1 MGYSIPEDIVE
12 KVRDSADIVEVVS
25 GHLPL
30 KQSGRNYKAL
40 CPFHPEKTASF
51 MVSPEKQI
59 YHCFGCGAGG
69 NVFNFLMQIE
79 NITFPEA
86 VRALGERYGVKVPKA
101 TTRVSSEASLA
112 YKINAMAAKA
122 YHAALHGTKEG
133 TAALKYLRGRGITE
147 ETEKAFLIG
156 YAPSDGAYLVL
167 EARRRKVKPEQLLAL
182 GLAIEREG
190 QVRDL
195 FRRRLIFPIASAGG
209 RILGFGGRVLDE
221 GQPKY
226 LNSPET
232 RLFKK
237 SETIFGLYK
246 AKGEIRARGR
256 AIVVEG
262 YMDVI
267 PLHAGGF
274 RNTVASLGT
283 AFTFEQARRLMRYAG
298 DIVLVYD
305 GDDAGRIAALRA
317 CDAAVQAG
325 LRVRVVSLPEG
336 KDPDSFLKEK
346 GPEALAE
353 LIDSASHYVDF
364 ALSQSPTDDIEE
376 AVKLVLTLIGR
387 VGDPVRASLDLKR
400 LAAAS
405 GISEVALQRS
415 LAGISRKKPVAA
427 VEEKQRKDRNKDTTA
442 CDTMEKSIVSI
453 LIGLPECVDR
463 IFDAI
468 SPSDFTD
475 RRMRK
480 IAETIL
486 DRKSRG
492 LAFDTSALLS
502 TIDDEPARSLLIDTS
517 IATDFTGN
525 TDKLVSD
532 HIAGMKRRVIERE
545 IASLRKQI
553 EIAEKEGDQDLLESL
568 LAKRQGLAQDLRLL
582 ST

>member
-1 MGYSIPEDIVE
+1 VAYSIPEDIIE

-25 GHLPL
+25 DHLPL
-30 KQSGRNYKAL
+30 KQSGRNFKAL

-51 MVSPEKQI
+51 MVSPDKQI

-86 VRALGERYGVKVPKA
+86 VRALGERYGIKVPTT
-101 TTRVSSEASLA
+101 TTRISSEASLA

-122 YHAALHGTKEG
+122 YHSALLGTKEG
-133 TAALKYLRGRGITE
+133 TAARTYLRSRGITE
-147 ETEKAFLIG
+147 ETEREFLIG
-156 YAPSDGAYLVL
+156 YAPSDGGYLVL
-167 EARRRKVKPEQLLAL
+167 EAKRRNVKPEQLLAL

-190 QVRDL
+190 KVRDL
-195 FRRRLIFPIASAGG
+195 FRSRLIFPIASAGG
-209 RILGFGGRVLDE
+209 RILGFGGRVLDD

-237 SETIFGLYK
+237 SETLFGLYK
-246 AKGEIRARGR
+246 AKGEIRGRGQ

-267 PLHAGGF
+267 PLHAAGF

-283 AFTFEQARRLMRYAG
+283 AFTFEQARRLKRYSD

-305 GDDAGRIAALRA
+305 GDEAGRIAALRA
-317 CDAAVQAG
+317 CDAAVQAA
-325 LRVRVVSLPEG
+325 LKVRVVSLPKG
-336 KDPDSFLKEK
+336 KDPDSFLRAE
-346 GPEALAE
+346 GTEALAE
-353 LIDSASHYVDF
+353 VITNASHYVDF
-364 ALSQSPTDDIEE
+364 ALSQSPADDLEE
-376 AVKLVLTLIGR
+376 AVKFVLTLVSR

-415 LAGISRKKPVAA
+415 LAGISRKKPAA
-427 VEEKQRKDRNKDTTA
+427 PPERKERNKDTTA

-480 IAETIL
+480 IAEIIL

-502 TIDDEPARSLLIDTS
+502 AIDDEPARSLLIDTS
-517 IATDFTGN
+517 ISTDITGD
-525 TDKLVSD
+525 TDRLVSD
-532 HIAGMKRRVIERE
+532 HIAGMKRRAIEKE
-545 IASLRKQI
+545 IATLRKQI
-553 EIAEKEGDQDLLESL
+553 EIAEKEGDADLLQSL
-568 LAKRQGLAQDLRLL
+568 LTKRQSLAQDLRLL